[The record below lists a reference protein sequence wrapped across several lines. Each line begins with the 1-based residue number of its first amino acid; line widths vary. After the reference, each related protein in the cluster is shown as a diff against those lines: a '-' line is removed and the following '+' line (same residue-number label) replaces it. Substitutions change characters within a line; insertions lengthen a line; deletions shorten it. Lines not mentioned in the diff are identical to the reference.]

1 MIPVNE
7 PLFGPKE
14 KEYLA
19 RCIDDK
25 WVSSEGPF
33 VGQFER
39 LMAEYIGVEF
49 GVAVCNGTAALEV
62 ALRAID
68 VRPGDEVILPSFTI
82 ISCAL
87 AVLRCGG
94 TPILVDSEPDTW
106 AMDVSEL
113 EKKISKR
120 TKAIMPVHI
129 YGHPVDM
136 DPILDLAKKHNVY
149 VVEDAAEVHG
159 AEYKGRKCGSLG
171 HISCFSF
178 YANKVIT
185 TGEGGMVLTSDK
197 HLAERAKSVR
207 NLCFVKGKRFIH
219 YELGYNFRMSNLQAA
234 VGVAQMER
242 IEELVRIKRDNAV
255 RYLRLLQQIP
265 RILLP
270 VERPWAKNMYWM
282 FGIVLEETVGMNA
295 SEFAG
300 RLLELGVDTRP
311 FFYPLHKQPVLQ
323 ELGYFIRER
332 YPVSERL
339 AEYGLYLPSG
349 LTLTPGD
356 IDHVVD
362 AIKMILQ
369 R

>member
-7 PLFGPKE
+7 PLFGTKE

-33 VGQFER
+33 VGQLER

-82 ISCAL
+82 ISCVL
-87 AVLRCGG
+87 AVLRCGA

-106 AMDVSEL
+106 TMDVSAL
-113 EKKISKR
+113 ERKISKR

-136 DPILDLAKKHNVY
+136 DPILDLAKKPNLY

-159 AEYKGRKCGSLG
+159 AEYKGRRCGSLG

-178 YANKVIT
+178 YANKVVT

-207 NLCFVKGKRFIH
+207 NLCFVEGKRFIH

-234 VGVAQMER
+234 LGVAQMER
-242 IEELVRIKRDNAV
+242 IEELLRIKRDNAA
-255 RYLRLLQQIP
+255 RYLRLLQGVPGIS
-265 RILLP
+265 LP

-282 FGIVLEETVGMNA
+282 FGIVLKETTGMNA
-295 SEFAG
+295 SEFAR

-323 ELGYFIRER
+323 ELGYFAKAR
-332 YPVSERL
+332 YPVSEQL
-339 AEYGLYLPSG
+339 SEYGLYLPSG